1 MKKNIIGGL
10 IYRILG
16 TKEHPHLCGCP
27 NGWKMPQ
34 DYALLPFTV
43 MGLYVNLLAVNH
55 SEVASDKKLFTGSIL
70 ALFAKAL
77 ISTAINI
84 DIDF

>member
-1 MKKNIIGGL
+1 ML
-10 IYRILG
+10 QY
-16 TKEHPHLCGCP
+16 
-27 NGWKMPQ
+27 Q
-34 DYALLPFTV
+34 SVLPFTV

>member
-1 MKKNIIGGL
+1 ML
-10 IYRILG
+10 
-16 TKEHPHLCGCP
+16 
-27 NGWKMPQ
+27 Q

-55 SEVASDKKLFTGSIL
+55 SEVASDKKMFTGSIL

-77 ISTAINI
+77 YYAFVGKNI
-84 DIDF
+84 DYNHSFKLKFERDERLFKTTSPVITKNRA

>member
-1 MKKNIIGGL
+1 MLNYATI
-10 IYRILG
+10 
-16 TKEHPHLCGCP
+16 KEHPHLCGCP
-27 NGWKMPQ
+27 NGWKMLQ

>member
-1 MKKNIIGGL
+1 
-10 IYRILG
+10 
-16 TKEHPHLCGCP
+16 
-27 NGWKMPQ
+27 
-34 DYALLPFTV
+34 

-55 SEVASDKKLFTGSIL
+55 SEVASDKGWFSGSIV
-70 ALFAKAL
+70 AIHAKAL